1 MNCADVAELIPAYAL
16 NALDDTER
24 AEVEAHLDSC
34 RLHAEALAF
43 ERTAARL
50 AEAAPEREP
59 PTTLRD
65 RIVAAAVQQR
75 AAPPTPIAAAGRPPP
90 MRARPRFVPYALAAA
105 IAVLIVWFV
114 SWNVLSDSDEG
125 AIVRTASSNGIN
137 ITLVYTPSDAAAS
150 ISLDGLPA
158 IGSDQTYQ
166 LWTIGPGALP
176 VSAGL
181 LERLDDGTA
190 AQSLSGSFEGGT
202 TFAITVE
209 PGGGSE
215 QPTTA
220 PLIATEI

>member
-1 MNCADVAELIPAYAL
+1 MS
-16 NALDDTER
+16 R
-24 AEVEAHLDSC
+24 
-34 RLHAEALAF
+34 
-43 ERTAARL
+43 
-50 AEAAPEREP
+50 
-59 PTTLRD
+59 
-65 RIVAAAVQQR
+65 
-75 AAPPTPIAAAGRPPP
+75 RPPCGIGSS
-90 MRARPRFVPYALAAA
+90 RRRFSSEQRRLRRSPPPGGLHRCGRGLVSFPYALAAA
-105 IAVLIVWFV
+105 IAVLIVGFV

-166 LWTIGPGALP
+166 LWTIGPSALP